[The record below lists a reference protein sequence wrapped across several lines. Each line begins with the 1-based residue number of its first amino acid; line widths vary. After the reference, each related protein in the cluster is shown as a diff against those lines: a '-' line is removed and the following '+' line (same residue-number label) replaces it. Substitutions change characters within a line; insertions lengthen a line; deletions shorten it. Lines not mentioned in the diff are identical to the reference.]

1 MNGHGGNI
9 YRLSEELK
17 MAEGDIIDFS
27 ASINPLGVSKKVKAA
42 LRGNI
47 KYLCNYPDPE
57 TLRLRE
63 YIGRYHNIPP
73 EMVLC
78 GNGSTELI
86 YLIARALR
94 PERVLI
100 PAPAFSEYERACRM
114 SNELGVMSYVF
125 ERKNNFDI
133 RPDDFIKA
141 IEDMRDTGHNAAF
154 LCNPNNPT
162 GRLLKRNEVMKIA
175 EAAKRAACCLIVDE
189 AFIDF
194 CPEHTVVN
202 EVQKNPYLIVLR
214 SITKFHALPGLR
226 IGYGVFPLHIIGK
239 IKEYK
244 EPWSVNS
251 LAERAA
257 IAALKDMKYREET
270 IRVIRKEKQFLIKS
284 FEKLGIEFLDS
295 AANFYL
301 LKIANAG
308 DIYHALKTRG
318 VLIRDCSNF
327 KGLDSTYIRVAV
339 KSHKENMRL
348 IKELSGLLSLDSNY
362 L

>member
-1 MNGHGGNI
+1 M
-9 YRLSEELK
+9 
-17 MAEGDIIDFS
+17 
-27 ASINPLGVSKKVKAA
+27 
-42 LRGNI
+42 
-47 KYLCNYPDPE
+47 
-57 TLRLRE
+57 RLRE
-63 YIGRYHNIPP
+63 YIGRHNNISP

-100 PAPAFSEYERACRM
+100 PAPSFSEYERACRM
-114 SNELGVMSYVF
+114 SNELRVMSYEL

-141 IEDMRDTGHNAAF
+141 MFTPPPQILMTGVGQAKIPSPLTGEGQGGGGLWRLLDRNNKVRVIAF

-162 GRLLKRNEVMKIA
+162 GRLLKREEVMKIA
-175 EAAKRAACCLIVDE
+175 EAAKRAGCCLIVDE

-194 CPEHTVVN
+194 CPEHTVIN
-202 EVQKNPYLIVLR
+202 EVQNNPYLIVLR

-226 IGYGVFPLHIIGK
+226 IGYGVFPRHLIGK
-239 IKEYK
+239 LKEYK

-257 IAALKDMKYREET
+257 IAALKDRKYREET
-270 IRVIRKEKQFLIKS
+270 FSVIRKEKQFLIKS
-284 FEKLGIEFLDS
+284 FQKLGIEFLDS

-301 LKIANAG
+301 LKISNAG
-308 DIYHALKTRG
+308 DIYQALKTRG
-318 VLIRDCSNF
+318 ILVRDCSNF
-327 KGLDSTYIRVAV
+327 KGLDGTYIRVAV
-339 KSHKENMRL
+339 KSHKENVRL
-348 IKELSGLLSLDSNY
+348 IKGLSGLLSLDSNY